1 MPPAPTP
8 EAHASA
14 RSLDRPLENA
24 NLVGVEPLPPPA
36 ELKARLPVPAA
47 VAGTVLG
54 ARARIRDALHGR
66 DRRRLVAIVGP
77 CSIHD
82 AELALEYAE
91 RLRAVA
97 ERTGDALVL
106 VMRTYFE
113 KPRTTVGWKGLLNDP
128 HLDGSCEVAF
138 GIESAREI
146 LLAVNALGVP
156 CASEALDLVTPDYL
170 ADLLAWTSIGAR
182 TAESQ
187 THRQM
192 ASGLSMPVG
201 FKNATDGSIAAAANA
216 MLAAGQPHSFLGV
229 SPDGRAAVVKTLGNP
244 DRHVILRGGASGP
257 NHGPEHVSAALRRV
271 ADQGIARPVMVD
283 CSHGNSGKDPARQ
296 PGVCREVVAQVV
308 AGEHGLLG
316 FMVES
321 NLEAGAQTWKPDGQ
335 LIRGVSITDA
345 CLGWDETETLLDEVA
360 EAVRRTGA

>member
-1 MPPAPTP
+1 MSPSPP
-8 EAHASA
+8 EA
-14 RSLDRPLENA
+14 RPLENA
-24 NLVGVEPLPPPA
+24 NLAGVEPLPPPA
-36 ELKARLPVPAA
+36 ALKARLPVPEA
-47 VAGTVLG
+47 VAGAVLS
-54 ARARIRDALHGR
+54 ARARLRDALHGR

-82 AELALEYAE
+82 GDAALDYAR

-97 ERTGDALVL
+97 ERTGDALVV

-128 HLDGSCEVAF
+128 HLDGSCEVAL
-138 GIESAREI
+138 GIERAREI
-146 LLAVNALGVP
+146 LLATNALGVP

-170 ADLLAWTSIGAR
+170 ADLLSWTSIGAR

-201 FKNATDGSIAAAANA
+201 FKNATDGSIAAAGNA

-229 SPDGRAAVVKTLGNP
+229 SPDGRASVVKTLGNP
-244 DRHVILRGGASGP
+244 DRHVILRGGSAGP
-257 NHGPEHVSAALRRV
+257 NHGPEHVAEALRRV
-271 ADQGIARPVMVD
+271 ADQGITRPVMVD

-296 PGVCREVVAQVV
+296 PDVCREVLAQV
-308 AGEHGLLG
+308 ADGQRGLVGVML
-316 FMVES
+316 ES
-321 NLEAGAQTWKPDGQ
+321 NLEAGAQTWKPGGE
-335 LIRGVSITDA
+335 LAWGVSITDA
-345 CLGWDETETLLDEVA
+345 CLGWSETEALLDEMA
-360 EAVRRTGA
+360 EAVRRAAA